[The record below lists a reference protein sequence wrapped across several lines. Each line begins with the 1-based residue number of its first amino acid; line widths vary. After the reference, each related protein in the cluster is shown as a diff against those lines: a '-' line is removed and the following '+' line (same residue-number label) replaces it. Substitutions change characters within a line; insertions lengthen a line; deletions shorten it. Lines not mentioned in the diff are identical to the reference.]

1 MLYKY
6 PPSFSKPKP
15 RSFSYRI
22 LPITYWI
29 INHLISSQLQSC
41 PMEEMFYVSK
51 CEKHMP
57 QETVPRIL
65 GGGANPL
72 FTICHHVLLCRMDT
86 EGFLGRV
93 SGSWSTAHFVL
104 RHKAHHTLLP
114 YPYLNCLSIK
124 KKLPVFPAL
133 PSEAVS

>member
-1 MLYKY
+1 
-6 PPSFSKPKP
+6 
-15 RSFSYRI
+15 
-22 LPITYWI
+22 
-29 INHLISSQLQSC
+29 
-41 PMEEMFYVSK
+41 
-51 CEKHMP
+51 MP

-72 FTICHHVLLCRMDT
+72 FTICHHVLLRRIDT

-114 YPYLNCLSIK
+114 HPFFMLVHKKEAFCLPDSAIRSRLLRQEREDRTK
-124 KKLPVFPAL
+124 VEIYGL
-133 PSEAVS
+133 